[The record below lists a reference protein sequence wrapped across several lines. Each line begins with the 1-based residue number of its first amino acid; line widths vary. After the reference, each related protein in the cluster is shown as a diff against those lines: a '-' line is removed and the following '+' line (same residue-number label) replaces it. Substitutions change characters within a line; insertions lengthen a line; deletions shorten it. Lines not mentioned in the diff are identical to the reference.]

1 MTIKKAV
8 IPCAGFGTRFLPFTK
23 SQAKEML
30 PIIDTPTIEYIVKEA
45 VDSGVKEI
53 LIVLNDK
60 KSEIMKYF
68 SRNIELERFLY
79 NKEKIAELEQIKT
92 KFDADIHYIMQD
104 EQLGLG
110 HAISLCK
117 GFVDNEPFAVLLGD
131 DLFKCNTPAIKQLID
146 LYEEKHSTILG
157 TILIDK
163 KDSKKYGICQ
173 PETSQ
178 DNICK
183 VCSVIEKPEEQE
195 APSNIAIA
203 GRYILTPEIFKYLDL
218 QLKGKTG
225 EIELTDSIL
234 KTIGDVDCYAKIIDG
249 KRYDIGN
256 KLGYLEAFVDFALDR
271 EDTKNELIKII
282 SKVNEQKEV
291 SKHNN

>member
-1 MTIKKAV
+1 MTIRKAV

-45 VDSGVKEI
+45 VDSGIKEI

-60 KSEIMKYF
+60 KSEIMNYF

-79 NKEKIAELEQIKT
+79 NKDKINELEQIKT
-92 KFDADIHYIMQD
+92 KYDADIYYIMQD
-104 EQLGLG
+104 EPLGLG

-117 GFVDNEPFAVLLGD
+117 GFINNESFAVLLGD
-131 DLFKCNTPAIKQLID
+131 DLFKCQTPAIKQLMD

-163 KDSKKYGICQ
+163 KDCKKYGICKT
-173 PETSQ
+173 ESSD
-178 DNICK
+178 DNVYK
-183 VCSVIEKPEEQE
+183 VCSVVEKPDEQN
-195 APSNIAIA
+195 APSNVAIA
-203 GRYILTPEIFKYLDL
+203 GRYILTPEIFNYLDL
-218 QLKGKTG
+218 QLKGETG

-234 KTIGDVDCYAKIIDG
+234 RTIKDVDCYAKVIDG

-256 KLGYLEAFVDFALDR
+256 KLGYLEAFVDFASNRD
-271 EDTKNELIKII
+271 DTKNEFIKIV
-282 SKVNEQKEV
+282 KKLNEEETL
-291 SKHNN
+291 